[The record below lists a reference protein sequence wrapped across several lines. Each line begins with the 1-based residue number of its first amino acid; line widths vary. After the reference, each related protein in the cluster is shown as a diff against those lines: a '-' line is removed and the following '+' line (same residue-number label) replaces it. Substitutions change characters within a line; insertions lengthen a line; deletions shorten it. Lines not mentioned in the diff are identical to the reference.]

1 MLILLENIE
10 NPEDFA
16 SKVYKKL
23 LIEIIIERDVS
34 AQGTCNMLLELPLV
48 ECSRCFINLNVSRKI
63 FKPVNKNNEDGS
75 QGKAKSFID
84 SYRSRP
90 SSMETIS
97 LIDASKCWIY
107 NKNRKKDN
115 KWQRRQK
122 FAIVRVYPRFVSIP
136 PCVSD
141 NFVNY
146 FFLELLLYK
155 PIP

>member
-1 MLILLENIE
+1 M
-10 NPEDFA
+10 F
-16 SKVYKKL
+16 
-23 LIEIIIERDVS
+23 
-34 AQGTCNMLLELPLV
+34 LELPLV
-48 ECSRCFINLNVSRKI
+48 ECNRHFLNLNVSCKI
-63 FKPVNKNNEDGS
+63 FKHVKKNNEDGS
-75 QGKAKSFID
+75 QGKEESYID
-84 SYRSRP
+84 AYRSRP

-141 NFVNY
+141 NFFDFY
-146 FFLELLLYK
+146 FSELLLYK
-155 PIP
+155 PFHEITVDIGEDSNAIISNWESLNYGLWHVE